1 VWEKAFGEGGA
12 WSTLTAPTE
21 VGEVSQADFR
31 LALSDIDDTTVAWLK
46 AGMVHGEEDAPIL
59 KQLIAANFFYHTANR
74 WHDWILDILNES
86 YHELQELQEPDEV
99 DEKAIECAKEVENDW
114 KDREIFLSVD
124 WGPLGLTVES
134 GHQWWLSQ
142 TAFVDCIG
150 DLGDNYA

>member
-1 VWEKAFGEGGA
+1 
-12 WSTLTAPTE
+12 
-21 VGEVSQADFR
+21 
-31 LALSDIDDTTVAWLK
+31 
-46 AGMVHGEEDAPIL
+46 MVHGEEDAPIL